1 MISLELLDQC
11 GFIDVEKLEYNIF
24 YIPNFLSKDELEIFT
39 NIIDKT
45 SEEDWTKLNN
55 FQSLDWNN
63 KFYDYNNEHIAAMA
77 RDKFNK
83 LLSLLPGSI
92 IHGLGRILRQRPE
105 DNMNAHID
113 ETYDA
118 FNNLNKDYA
127 TVIYLND
134 DYEGGELSFVNLNI
148 KIKPSSGS
156 LMIFKTGEKYLH
168 EVKTVSGDKVRY
180 CLPTW
185 ILSTPVDK
193 ELIV

>member
-1 MISLELLDQC
+1 MINLEILDQC
-11 GFIDVEKLEYNIF
+11 GFINVEKIEENIF
-24 YIPNFLSKDELEIFT
+24 CIPNFLSKDELEIFT

-55 FQSLDWNN
+55 LHPLDWDN
-63 KFYDYNNEHIAAMA
+63 KFYDYNNENIAAMA
-77 RDKFNK
+77 RGKFNK
-83 LLSLLPGSI
+83 LLSLLSGSI
-92 IHGLGRILRQRPE
+92 IHGLGRILRQRPG

-127 TVIYLND
+127 AVIYLSD

-148 KIKPSSGS
+148 KVKPSVGS
-156 LMIFKTGEKYLH
+156 LMIFKTGEKYYH
-168 EVKTVSGDKVRY
+168 EVKTVIGDKVRY

-185 ILSTPVDK
+185 ILSIPVDK

>member
-1 MISLELLDQC
+1 
-11 GFIDVEKLEYNIF
+11 
-24 YIPNFLSKDELEIFT
+24 
-39 NIIDKT
+39 
-45 SEEDWTKLNN
+45 
-55 FQSLDWNN
+55 
-63 KFYDYNNEHIAAMA
+63 
-77 RDKFNK
+77 
-83 LLSLLPGSI
+83 
-92 IHGLGRILRQRPE
+92 
-105 DNMNAHID
+105 MNAHID

-148 KIKPSSGS
+148 KVKPSVGS

-193 ELIV
+193 GLIV